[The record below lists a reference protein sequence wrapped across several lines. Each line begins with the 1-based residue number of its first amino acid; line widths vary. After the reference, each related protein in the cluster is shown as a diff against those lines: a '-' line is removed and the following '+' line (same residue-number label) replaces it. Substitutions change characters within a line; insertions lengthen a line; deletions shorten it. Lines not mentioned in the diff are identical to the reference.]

1 MSLQDRDSQR
11 QLILDQFTRQA
22 ALHGSLPHPELT
34 DGRLGRGG
42 PDVGKTKRPPL
53 AVARNEYLRRL
64 RFMSAHDSPQPRTSA
79 SEPSPALA
87 HDGNL
92 DLPVDDPAWREF
104 LDCHAIHA
112 AAYDDMAKLTVD
124 LKQSVKACA
133 YLPAAN
139 YFYLRDDPS
148 YQPVASALYAADQ
161 TPRLS
166 SLLVVTKSSGITTL
180 DQLRSSRLGYAHRY
194 CTTSYFAP
202 ALVLLDSHDAIAD
215 FFAALIQVP
224 PYQGQ
229 IDCVVAGRVDAT
241 MVQEDVW
248 RKTPA
253 NAEATR
259 VIARRDNLPTPL
271 VIVGANTAGEFKKD
285 LRQLLFSHRPQITP
299 TTLFSGFVP
308 YQSQQVEEFF
318 AASAR
323 ALPALTN

>member
-1 MSLQDRDSQR
+1 M
-11 QLILDQFTRQA
+11 T
-22 ALHGSLPHPELT
+22 
-34 DGRLGRGG
+34 
-42 PDVGKTKRPPL
+42 
-53 AVARNEYLRRL
+53 
-64 RFMSAHDSPQPRTSA
+64 AHDSPEPHASTSGT
-79 SEPSPALA
+79 SLTLA

-92 DLPVDDPAWREF
+92 GFPVDDPAWLEF
-104 LDCHAIHA
+104 LDRHGIHA
-112 AAYDDMAKLTVD
+112 AAYDDMAKLTAD
-124 LKQSVKACA
+124 LKRSKTAAFA

-148 YQPVASALYAADQ
+148 YEPVASALYAAHQ

-166 SLLVVTKSSGITTL
+166 SLLVVAKSSGITTL
-180 DQLRSSRLGYAHRY
+180 DQLKGGRLGYAHRY

-202 ALVLLDSHDAIAD
+202 ALVLLENNDAIAD

-248 RKTPA
+248 LKTPA

-259 VIARRDNLPTPL
+259 VIARRDDLPTPL
-271 VIVGANTAGEFKKD
+271 MIVDANTDGALKKD
-285 LRQLLFSHRPQITP
+285 LRQLLFSHHPRITP

-308 YQSQQVEEFF
+308 YQRQQVEEFF

-323 ALPALTN
+323 AVPALAE

>member
-1 MSLQDRDSQR
+1 MTAHASTQ
-11 QLILDQFTRQA
+11 
-22 ALHGSLPHPELT
+22 PH
-34 DGRLGRGG
+34 
-42 PDVGKTKRPPL
+42 
-53 AVARNEYLRRL
+53 A
-64 RFMSAHDSPQPRTSA
+64 STSG
-79 SEPSPALA
+79 PSPILA

-92 DLPVDDPAWREF
+92 GLPVDDPAWREF
-104 LDCHAIHA
+104 LDCHGMHA

-124 LKQSVKACA
+124 LKQSVKAFA

-139 YFYLRDDPS
+139 YFYLRDDPW
-148 YQPVASALYAADQ
+148 YEPVASALYAADR

-166 SLLVVTKSSGITTL
+166 SVLVVAKSSGITAL
-180 DQLRSSRLGYAHRY
+180 DQLRGRRLGYAHRY

-202 ALVLLDSHDAIAD
+202 ALVLMENHHAIGD

-248 RKTPA
+248 LKTPA

-271 VIVGANTAGEFKKD
+271 VIVAANTAGEFKKD
-285 LRQLLFSHRPQITP
+285 LRQLLFSHHPRITP

-308 YQSQQVEEFF
+308 YQRQQVEGFF

-323 ALPALTN
+323 ALPAPAS

>member
-1 MSLQDRDSQR
+1 M
-11 QLILDQFTRQA
+11 T
-22 ALHGSLPHPELT
+22 LP
-34 DGRLGRGG
+34 
-42 PDVGKTKRPPL
+42 
-53 AVARNEYLRRL
+53 A
-64 RFMSAHDSPQPRTSA
+64 SPQPHTSA
-79 SEPSPALA
+79 SDPSPALA

-92 DLPVDDPAWREF
+92 GLPVDDAAWREF
-104 LDCHAIHA
+104 LNSHGLHV
-112 AAYDDMAKLTVD
+112 AAYDDMAKLTAD

-148 YQPVASALYAADQ
+148 YEPVASALYAADE

-166 SLLVVTKSSGITTL
+166 SLLVVARSSGITTL
-180 DQLRSSRLGYAHRY
+180 DQLRGRHLGYAHRY

-202 ALVLLDSHDAIAD
+202 ALVLLENHDSIAD
-215 FFAALIQVP
+215 FFAALVQVP

-229 IDCVVAGRVDAT
+229 IDCVLAGRVDAT

-253 NAEATR
+253 NVEATR
-259 VIARRDNLPTPL
+259 IIARRDHLPTPL

-285 LRQLLFSHRPQITP
+285 LRQLLFSHRPRLTP

-308 YQSQQVEEFF
+308 YQRQQVE
-318 AASAR
+318 SSSQ
-323 ALPALTN
+323 PAPAPLKH